1 MEQKKSSDED
11 EKYFTGFLREKQS
24 EYGRSQNSIS
34 FSSTNQFLRF
44 IPEERFSE
52 EQNTDQKL
60 FSSLRKGFL
69 AKETQ
74 QQSQTW
80 KKEKLKFSAKARIQ
94 CSDAEA
100 STAETIKNIRK

>member
-1 MEQKKSSDED
+1 MKNILLVFH
-11 EKYFTGFLREKQS
+11 EKAIVSRYAEATIYIELVFQ
-24 EYGRSQNSIS
+24 Y
-34 FSSTNQFLRF
+34 STILRF

-52 EQNTDQKL
+52 EQNTDQKP
-60 FSSLRKGFL
+60 FSSLRKGFP

-80 KKEKLKFSAKARIQ
+80 KKEKLKLSAKARIQ

-100 STAETIKNIRK
+100 